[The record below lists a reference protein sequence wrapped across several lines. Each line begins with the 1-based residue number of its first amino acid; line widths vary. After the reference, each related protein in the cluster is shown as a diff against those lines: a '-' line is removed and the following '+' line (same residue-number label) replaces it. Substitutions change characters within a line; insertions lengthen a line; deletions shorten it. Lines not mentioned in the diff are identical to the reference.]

1 LRRTA
6 ARTEIDGE
14 LMNPIPSGV
23 NRRQFLGRSAYN
35 AAGLAVGLVGLAS
48 NAKAG
53 ASDQL
58 RVGVIGVRRQG
69 RKLALEFAA
78 RPDATVAAICDI
90 DEAVLD
96 RAIAEV
102 VAAGSSPCRC
112 TDFRR
117 LLDDSEIDAIV
128 VATPD
133 HSHTSIALEALAAGK
148 DVYLESPV
156 CHTIA
161 EGQSLLEAVQKSGCV
176 VQTGLFDHSLS
187 HVKNAIDFVREGRL
201 GDVPQVKAW
210 AVHRRGTLGPTAET
224 VQAPPRT
231 DYAAWLAPTPERPFD
246 PQRFHRGWN
255 SFWDYGSGELGTWGV
270 PLLDLAVWGLDV
282 GLPQRISASGSRLGA
297 AETPDS
303 LQVTYTYPSA
313 TLTWEHRQWSNH
325 PPEGRSA
332 GVAFYGTNGT
342 LILDRGGWKVY
353 DALETAGENGRADLS
368 LHVADFIDAVRSR
381 RKPSAAIETGVAAA
395 TLCHLGNIAYR
406 VGHEVQFDAASSSFA
421 DDAAANALLATAY
434 GPGSDAC

>member
-1 LRRTA
+1 
-6 ARTEIDGE
+6 
-14 LMNPIPSGV
+14 MKPIPSGV

-53 ASDQL
+53 ASEHV

-78 RPDATVAAICDI
+78 RPDATVAALCDI

-96 RAIAEV
+96 RAMAELA
-102 VAAGSSPCRC
+102 AAGSSPNRC
-112 TDFRR
+112 GEYRR
-117 LLDDSEIDAIV
+117 LLDDPAIDAVV

-133 HSHTSIALEALAAGK
+133 HSHASISLEALAAGK
-148 DVYLESPV
+148 EVYLESPV

-161 EGQSLLEAVQKSGCV
+161 EGEALLEAAKQSGRV
-176 VQTGLFDHSLS
+176 VQSGLFDRSLP
-187 HVKNAIDFVREGRL
+187 HVRNAIDFVRAGRL

-210 AVHRRGTLGPTAET
+210 AVHRRSAAVTQSGA

-255 SFWDYGSGELGTWGV
+255 SFWDFGSGELGTWGV
-270 PLLDLAVWGLDV
+270 PMLDLAVWGLDV
-282 GLPQRISASGSRLGA
+282 DLPQRVSASGSCLGA

-332 GVAFYGTNGT
+332 GVAFYGTAGT
-342 LILDRGGWKVY
+342 LILDRGGWKIY
-353 DALETAGENGRADLS
+353 DALEAAGENGRADLS

-381 RKPSAAIETGVAAA
+381 RAPTAAIETGVMAA

-406 VGHEVQFDAASSSFA
+406 VGHEVRFDGASRSFTG
-421 DDAAANALLATAY
+421 DETANALLTAAHA
-434 GPGSDAC
+434 PRANSC